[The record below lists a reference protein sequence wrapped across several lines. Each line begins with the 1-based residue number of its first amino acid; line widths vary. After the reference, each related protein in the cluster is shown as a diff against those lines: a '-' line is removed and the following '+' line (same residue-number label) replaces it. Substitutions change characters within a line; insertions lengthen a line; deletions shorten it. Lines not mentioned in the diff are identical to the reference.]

1 MTNII
6 QFRFNAQ
13 EVRTVADDKGEP
25 WFLANDVCAVL
36 GYANPRQAIQKNCKE
51 RGVSKRDTPTSS
63 GIQAMTF
70 INEGNL
76 YRLIVKSRKPEAEK
90 FEQLVMEEILP
101 TIRKTGR
108 YESPK
113 PATLT
118 PAQQRHIQNRV
129 RELAGAPG
137 NSFAAVYRSIKD
149 QFKVGTYKDIPA
161 DSYPAL
167 CQFLLC
173 KPLEGELLEAEQP
186 KALELNY
193 PVSWIPEHN
202 PHLRNYAYR
211 PHGSDPSIHLG
222 TSSLCGMDA
231 RSPSLALI
239 GELTRAGY
247 DVEAC
252 RLEVLAMRHQ
262 LERYSDL
269 CRSLGTLAD
278 RHEHGGIVFKLTG
291 QAQAIR

>member
-129 RELAGAPG
+129 AELAGSSRK
-137 NSFAAVYRSIKD
+137 SFAGIYRAIKD
-149 QFKVGTYKDIPA
+149 QFGVGTYKDVPA
-161 DSYPAL
+161 EQYPAL
-167 CQFLLC
+167 CKLLLC
-173 KPLEGELLEAEQP
+173 DPMVGEWLAPEIEAP
-186 KALELNY
+186 AARLNIDF
-193 PVSWIPEHN
+193 PVSRWVEEN
-202 PHLRNYAYR
+202 PHF
-211 PHGSDPSIHLG
+211 PSQFGRGFSVSAEMLY
-222 TSSLCGMDA
+222 GMDS
-231 RSPSLALI
+231 RSPSM
-239 GELTRAGY
+239 
-247 DVEAC
+247 
-252 RLEVLAMRHQ
+252 RLL
-262 LERYSDL
+262 SDL
-269 CRSLGTLAD
+269 KREGYNVDACIIEVQSL
-278 RHEHGGIVFKLTG
+278 RHHLEESHRYLHDLQGSIGRTMRQTIGFGV
-291 QAQAIR
+291 QASMA